1 MALRVTR
8 QYGEVAADGAGELRV
23 SRQYG
28 EVLAAG
34 DGKIRVTRQ
43 YIEVLVLSF
52 ADYQEN
58 TADTISFAQNVSTAG
73 TDRVEALFDTM
84 SLSHN
89 AAAAKTA
96 TLTKNVTDSLN
107 FTSVASRAI
116 PASASNTMSLT
127 QSIIANLILQDFFPL
142 SSTISF
148 TQQVDVGGHNY
159 WLYDDLGLSQ
169 QLDWQG
175 PKYHYITTYLSILS
189 QEATSSKGAPWLPIE
204 IEHALDLADVI
215 NIAYPYSLNN
225 VMTLTHEAYRSHTP
239 TDALGLVQV
248 VENGKGHAIP
258 PEDMGI
264 DHTVVLN
271 ATFLRSVDSDTA
283 IGHALTYYID
293 SACGRKQYA
302 PFIGENTISNTPS
315 PPSND
320 SPLVQNDPA
329 TTRFRLAYPA
339 LAAPTATVELRAPE
353 LDNIDRIAFNRIS
366 RETRGGQLTVFAD
379 PTWPQAQTVIVTFV
393 GLLKTEVDDLHDFLV
408 SYVGEEIGMSDW
420 EGREWIGVVTT
431 PNEAAVH
438 DGKGN
443 WTITFEFEG
452 VLVDSFIPSTSM
464 SLIDTLGMDI
474 DYVRGFTDEI
484 ELIQSV
490 AYIKV

>member
-23 SRQYG
+23 TRQYG

-58 TADTISFAQNVSTAG
+58 TADTISFTQNVSTAG
-73 TDRVEALFDTM
+73 TDRVESLSDIM

-89 AAAAKTA
+89 AVAAVAQ
-96 TLTKNVTDSLN
+96 TLTENIADTLN

-116 PASASNTMSLT
+116 PESASNTMSLT
-127 QSIIANLILQDFFPL
+127 QAIVKNLILQDFFPM

-159 WLYDDLGLSQ
+159 WLSQDLGLTD
-169 QLDWQG
+169 QLDWVG

-189 QEATSSKGAPWLPIE
+189 QEATASKGVPWLPIE
-204 IEHALDLADVI
+204 IEHTLDLAEVI
-215 NIAYPYSLNN
+215 NLAYPYSLNN

-239 TDALGLVQV
+239 TDALGLVQA
-248 VENGKGHAIP
+248 VENGKGHTIP

-264 DHTVVLN
+264 DHTVLIN
-271 ATFLRSVDSDTA
+271 ATFLRSVDSDTT

-302 PFIGENTISNTPS
+302 PFIGENTISNAPS

-320 SPLVQNDPA
+320 LPLIQNDPT
-329 TTRFRLAYPA
+329 TTRFKLSYPA
-339 LAAPTATVELRAPE
+339 LAAPTVTVELRAPE

-366 RETRGGQLTVFAD
+366 RETRGGQLTIFAD
-379 PTWPQAQTVIVTFV
+379 PTWPQVQTVIVTFV
-393 GLLKTEVDDLHDFLV
+393 GLLKTEVDDLHDFFV

-452 VLVDSFIPSTSM
+452 VLVDSLIPSTAM
-464 SLIDTLGMDI
+464 SITDSIGMDV
-474 DYVRGFTDEI
+474 DYTRSFTDEI

-490 AYIKV
+490 AYIKA

>member
-23 SRQYG
+23 TRQYG

-43 YIEVLVLSF
+43 YIEVLALTSVSHEENA
-52 ADYQEN
+52 ADV
-58 TADTISFAQNVSTAG
+58 ISFTQNVSTAG
-73 TDRVEALFDTM
+73 TQLGKSLSDTL

-89 AAAAKTA
+89 AVAAKSGIFTE
-96 TLTKNVTDSLN
+96 NVVDTLN
-107 FTSVASRAI
+107 FTSVASRVI

-127 QSIIANLILQDFFPL
+127 QAIIDNLILQDFFPL

-159 WLYDDLGLSQ
+159 WLSHDLGLTD
-169 QLDWQG
+169 QLDWLG
-175 PKYHYITTYLSILS
+175 PKYHYVTTYLSILS
-189 QEATSSKGAPWLPIE
+189 QEATSSKGTPWLPIE
-204 IEHALDLADVI
+204 VEHTLSLAEVV
-215 NIAYPYSLNN
+215 NLAYPYSLNN
-225 VMTLTHEAYRSHTP
+225 VMTLTHEAYRSQTP
-239 TDALGLVQV
+239 TDALGLVQT
-248 VENGKGHAIP
+248 VENGKGHTIP

-264 DHTVVLN
+264 DHTVILN

-293 SACGRKQYA
+293 SACGKKQYA
-302 PFIGENTISNTPS
+302 PFIGENTISNAPS

-320 SPLVQNDPA
+320 LPVVQNDPA
-329 TTRFRLAYPA
+329 TTRFRLSYPA
-339 LAAPTATVELRAPE
+339 LASPTATVELRAPE
-353 LDNIDRIAFNRIS
+353 LDNIDRVAFNRIS
-366 RETRGGQLTVFAD
+366 RETRGGKLTIFAD
-379 PTWPQAQTVIVTFV
+379 PTWPQVQTVIVTFV
-393 GLLKTEVDDLHDFLV
+393 GLLKTEVDDLHAFFV
-408 SYVGEEIGMSDW
+408 TYVGEEIGMSDW
-420 EGREWIGVVTT
+420 EGREWVGIVTT

-452 VLVDSFIPSTSM
+452 VLVDGYIPSTAM
-464 SLIDTLGMDI
+464 NITDVLGIDV
-474 DYVRGFTDEI
+474 DYNRGFTDEI
-484 ELIQSV
+484 EFIQS
-490 AYIKV
+490 ADYIKA

>member
-8 QYGEVAADGAGELRV
+8 QYSEVAADGAGELRV

-43 YIEVLVLSF
+43 YIEVLAVELVVHG
-52 ADYQEN
+52 EN
-58 TADTISFAQNVSTAG
+58 VADTISFTQNVSTAG
-73 TDRVEALFDTM
+73 TDRVEALSDALSLAQNAVAALPQVFEESVDDT
-84 SLSHN
+84 
-89 AAAAKTA
+89 
-96 TLTKNVTDSLN
+96 LN
-107 FTSVASRAI
+107 FSSIVSRVV

-127 QSIIANLILQDFFPL
+127 QAIIDNLIQQDFFPL

-148 TQQVDVGGHNY
+148 TQQVDVGGHIY
-159 WLYDDLGLSQ
+159 WLSQDLSLTDQ
-169 QLDWQG
+169 VDWAG
-175 PKYHYITTYLSILS
+175 PKYQYITTYLSILS
-189 QEATSSKGAPWLPIE
+189 QEATFSRGTPWLPIE
-204 IEHALDLADVI
+204 IEHSLDLAEVI

-239 TDALGLVQV
+239 TDALGLVQTV
-248 VENGKGHAIP
+248 ANGKGHTIP
-258 PEDMGI
+258 AEDVGI
-264 DHTVVLN
+264 DHTVILN

-302 PFIGENTISNTPS
+302 PFVGENTISNSPL

-320 SPLVQNDPA
+320 LPIVQNDPA
-329 TTRFRLAYPA
+329 TTRFRLSYPA

-353 LDNIDRIAFNRIS
+353 LDNIDRVAFNRIS
-366 RETRGGQLTVFAD
+366 RETRGGKLTVFAD
-379 PTWPQAQTVIVTFV
+379 PTWPQVQTVIVTFV
-393 GLLKTEVDDLHDFLV
+393 GLLKTEIDDLHDFLV

-464 SLIDTLGMDI
+464 SIVDTLGMDV

-490 AYIKV
+490 AYIKA